1 MKMMVMQLEALMKQK
16 SKQNKQQSMGKAGNF
31 LLASSVLQFFWKFFC
46 SLAPYCKRNF
56 AARWRCIMIF
66 LEILLLA
73 GGV

>member
-31 LLASSVLQFFWKFFC
+31 LLAGGVLQFSWKFFC

-56 AARWRCIMIF
+56 AAR
-66 LEILLLA
+66 
-73 GGV
+73 

>member
-46 SLAPYCKRNF
+46 SLAPYYKRNF
-56 AARWRCIMIF
+56 AAR
-66 LEILLLA
+66 
-73 GGV
+73 